1 MNIDEII
8 QEKESLE
15 CQIRNAASTMEKSD
29 KLQYLFNKMQINQ
42 NKCPHFSS
50 QYNWVQ
56 VDDHCPYCGKK
67 LSE

>member
-15 CQIRNAASTMEKSD
+15 RQIRNAASTMEKSD

-42 NKCPHFSS
+42 NERSIIK
-50 QYNWVQ
+50 
-56 VDDHCPYCGKK
+56 
-67 LSE
+67 